1 MADEML
7 CCNIDQFLCHYAPF
21 CPTDGSINSALK
33 KLEHKGLLCN
43 NRWQD
48 FHGTWAKKKETEA
61 FKKLEDIVQALMG
74 QECFGIDSKAPR
86 KCNFN
91 YHDCGNAHMV
101 GEIPGSTFQI
111 DGYFSPEYSPTL
123 FESRKVVISQVAVAA
138 EFKRKKDDLSHVRT

>member
-21 CPTDGSINSALK
+21 CPTDSSINSALK

-43 NRWQD
+43 NRWRD

-74 QECFGIDSKAPR
+74 QECFGTDSKAPR

-111 DGYFSPEYSPTL
+111 DVYFSPEYSPPL
-123 FESRKVVISQVAVAA
+123 FESAKVVVSQVAVAA
-138 EFKRKKDDLSHVRT
+138 EFKKNKDDLSHVRT